1 MKKRLLTLLLA
12 LALAVSLA
20 LPAAA
25 TQTPVEVSS
34 ALELAQA
41 MAAPVP
47 ARGRFRSRAAAAEPT
62 RVVAFAPALADGYG
76 ADRVLHLAAWQEY
89 VLEFSDAAAAQRALA
104 RLRSDPDVTDCFL
117 DEAVTADDTLAG
129 LWDETA
135 SRSWGGHEMGLTTL
149 RHQADVLLPAGRRAT
164 VAVIDTGAEVSH
176 PLLAGRVSARSYDF
190 ADNTADVT
198 DVNGHGTATAGLVAD
213 LTPDEVDVMVLR
225 VYGDDNLSKPSRVLT
240 ALEYA
245 LENGATVVNMSIGWP
260 NAIEKGYSFLNNVLA
275 QAYAAGVVVVA
286 AAGNLSQS
294 NPTANADDVY
304 PANQAQVLTV
314 SAVDRSR
321 TFDDTYSASG
331 ASVDLC
337 APGTGVAVAAL
348 SGGMTVRSGTSFAAP
363 HVAAA
368 AACVQLTQPG
378 ATAARV
384 RRTLCDYA
392 EDLGA
397 PGRDDQYGNGFPVLT
412 QCFHDRLCPGRRF
425 ADMPDADAWSHAGLD
440 YCIAAGLIHGMTPV
454 TVAPQALATRAQV
467 MQLLWTAAG
476 SPKTTGPLPF
486 TDVAPGAWYYDAVH
500 WAYRTGLVSGTS
512 PTTFTPDAAITRQD
526 FTVILY
532 AQAGRPAMIGTALA
546 AFPDAGQVAGYAYAA
561 LTWAVEQGLIGGVGT
576 PSGPQLAPRG
586 YATRAQV
593 AKRFS
598 WATMTNKNDSKTRPR
613 FRSGNGGGFAIISG
627 PQPLQRATGAAG
639 LVCPRLFL
647 RRRLLGHFD
656 LDVLRLD
663 DLGVDGVQIRRG
675 AVLLSGGA
683 QLVHLRLQLGDAR
696 VGVRHLLAELGEEG
710 VGRVAVVFVV
720 QAADLGVRALDA
732 LELGVAV
739 HGHARHARG
748 VLGAVAHGVGSAG
761 DLVAHLVA
769 DDLVGGIGHG
779 LTGLAGRVD
788 DLVLQAVEHVMIIF
802 HG

>member
-1 MKKRLLTLLLA
+1 M
-12 LALAVSLA
+12 
-20 LPAAA
+20 
-25 TQTPVEVSS
+25 
-34 ALELAQA
+34 
-41 MAAPVP
+41 
-47 ARGRFRSRAAAAEPT
+47 
-62 RVVAFAPALADGYG
+62 
-76 ADRVLHLAAWQEY
+76 
-89 VLEFSDAAAAQRALA
+89 
-104 RLRSDPDVTDCFL
+104 
-117 DEAVTADDTLAG
+117 
-129 LWDETA
+129 
-135 SRSWGGHEMGLTTL
+135 
-149 RHQADVLLPAGRRAT
+149 
-164 VAVIDTGAEVSH
+164 
-176 PLLAGRVSARSYDF
+176 SARSYDF

-260 NAIEKGYSFLNNVLA
+260 NAIEKGYSFLNSVLA

-286 AAGNLSQS
+286 AAGNLSRS

-331 ASVDLC
+331 TSVDLC

-368 AACVQLTQPG
+368 AACVQLAQPG

-440 YCIAAGLIHGMTPV
+440 YCIAAGLMHGMTPV

-467 MQLLWTAAG
+467 VQLLWAAAG

-593 AKRFS
+593 AKIL
-598 WATMTNKNDSKTRPR
+598 MGYYDK
-613 FRSGNGGGFAIISG
+613 
-627 PQPLQRATGAAG
+627 
-639 LVCPRLFL
+639 
-647 RRRLLGHFD
+647 
-656 LDVLRLD
+656 
-663 DLGVDGVQIRRG
+663 
-675 AVLLSGGA
+675 
-683 QLVHLRLQLGDAR
+683 
-696 VGVRHLLAELGEEG
+696 
-710 VGRVAVVFVV
+710 
-720 QAADLGVRALDA
+720 
-732 LELGVAV
+732 
-739 HGHARHARG
+739 
-748 VLGAVAHGVGSAG
+748 
-761 DLVAHLVA
+761 
-769 DDLVGGIGHG
+769 
-779 LTGLAGRVD
+779 
-788 DLVLQAVEHVMIIF
+788 
-802 HG
+802 